1 MDINT
6 NNAFRELMEIR
17 GGSGTSGAAAAQLSD
32 TGVQIT
38 SEVTVSGQDPFFPSP
53 FKFGETAAGVL
64 AARAVA
70 ANDLWELRTGR
81 RQNIELSVETAAAT
95 CLGGTAQTQRKNSDG
110 VYEGIQASEALQ
122 HMVSITQPWKCADGR
137 WFLPHFN
144 LPHLEKK
151 VLDVL
156 GHDGVPCKG
165 TPEAVAEAVS
175 KWNSEDLD
183 RAIYEAGATGGIVF
197 TQEEWLQHPHGKHL
211 ASLPVI
217 TIEKIADSEPIPLPA
232 ITETDDNAQPLSGVK
247 VLELCRI
254 LAGPTCGISL
264 AEHGADVLMVT
275 APQLPQAPNFVRD
288 VSHGKRSCFLDY
300 TVPEASRKLHEL
312 VKDADI
318 FLEGYRPGSM
328 EKHGFGPK
336 DLLKDK
342 KGLIYVSVDCFGP
355 GGVYSDR
362 AGWDQVAQAVT
373 GIAITEGELEK
384 VSQPTLTP
392 VYACDFL
399 TGFMGA
405 FGAMVALKRRALEGG
420 SYVVHVS
427 LCQSAM
433 LLQREG
439 LASGFENAPGKLD
452 PETFESLAVCDDGT
466 IYGDLKTLGPVIRM
480 SETNPR
486 WNGTTPEL
494 GSSEAAWW

>member
-1 MDINT
+1 MNIYD

-17 GGSGTSGAAAAQLSD
+17 GEALT
-32 TGVQIT
+32 T
-38 SEVTVSGQDPFFPSP
+38 SEVSVSGQDPFFPSP

-81 RQNIELSVETAAAT
+81 RQKIELSVETAAAT
-95 CLGGTAQTQRKNSDG
+95 CLG
-110 VYEGIQASEALQ
+110 
-122 HMVSITQPWKCADGR
+122 

-151 VLDVL
+151 VLEVL
-156 GHDGVPCKG
+156 GQDGEPCEG

-211 ASLPVI
+211 ASIPVV

-232 ITETDDNAQPLSGVK
+232 LSESDSDAQPLSGVK

-275 APQLPQAPNFVRD
+275 APQLPQVPNFVRD

-300 TVPEASRKLHEL
+300 TVPEDSQKLHEL

-328 EKHGFGPK
+328 EKHGFGPE

-384 VSQPTLTP
+384 AGQPKLTP

-405 FGAMVALKRRALEGG
+405 FGAMVALRRRALEGG
-420 SYVVHVS
+420 SYVVRVS

-439 LASGFENAPGKLD
+439 LVTGFENLVTGFENAPGKLG
-452 PETFESLAVCDDGT
+452 PQTFESLAVCDDGT

>member
-1 MDINT
+1 MNIYD

-17 GGSGTSGAAAAQLSD
+17 GEALT
-32 TGVQIT
+32 T
-38 SEVTVSGQDPFFPSP
+38 SEVSVSGQDPFFPSP

-81 RQNIELSVETAAAT
+81 RQKIELSVETAAAT

-110 VYEGIQASEALQ
+110 IYEGIQASEALQ

-151 VLDVL
+151 VLEVL
-156 GHDGVPCKG
+156 GQDGEPCEG

-211 ASLPVI
+211 ASIPVV
-217 TIEKIADSEPIPLPA
+217 TIEKIADSEPIPLPE
-232 ITETDDNAQPLSGVK
+232 ISKSGRDAQPLSGIK

-275 APQLPQAPNFVRD
+275 APQLPQVPNFVRD

-300 TVPEASRKLHEL
+300 TVPEDSQKLHEL

-328 EKHGFGPK
+328 EKHGFGPE

-355 GGVYSDR
+355 GGVP
-362 AGWDQVAQAVT
+362 
-373 GIAITEGELEK
+373 K
-384 VSQPTLTP
+384 LTP

-405 FGAMVALKRRALEGG
+405 FGAMVALRRRALEGG
-420 SYVVHVS
+420 SYVVRVS

-439 LASGFENAPGKLD
+439 LVTGFENAPGKLG
-452 PETFESLAVCDDGT
+452 PQTFESLAVCDDGT
-466 IYGDLKTLGPVIRM
+466 IYGDLKTLGPGGGMVVKI
-480 SETNPR
+480 
-486 WNGTTPEL
+486 
-494 GSSEAAWW
+494 

>member
-1 MDINT
+1 MNIYD

-17 GGSGTSGAAAAQLSD
+17 GEALT
-32 TGVQIT
+32 T
-38 SEVTVSGQDPFFPSP
+38 SE
-53 FKFGETAAGVL
+53 
-64 AARAVA
+64 
-70 ANDLWELRTGR
+70 RTGR
-81 RQNIELSVETAAAT
+81 RQKIELSVETAAAT

-110 VYEGIQASEALQ
+110 FYEGIQASEALQ

-151 VLDVL
+151 VLEVL
-156 GHDGVPCKG
+156 GQDGEPCEG

-211 ASLPVI
+211 ASIPVV

-232 ITETDDNAQPLSGVK
+232 LSESDSDAQPLSGVK

-275 APQLPQAPNFVRD
+275 APQLPQVPNFVRD

-300 TVPEASRKLHEL
+300 TVPEDSQKLHEL

-328 EKHGFGPK
+328 EKHGFGPE

-373 GIAITEGELEK
+373 GIAITGIAITEGELEK
-384 VSQPTLTP
+384 AGQPKLTP

-405 FGAMVALKRRALEGG
+405 FGAMVALRRRALEGG
-420 SYVVHVS
+420 SYVVRVS

-439 LASGFENAPGKLD
+439 LVTGFENAPGKLG
-452 PETFESLAVCDDGT
+452 PQTFESLAVCDDGT

-486 WNGTTPEL
+486 WNGTTPAL

>member
-1 MDINT
+1 MNIYD

-17 GGSGTSGAAAAQLSD
+17 GEALT
-32 TGVQIT
+32 T
-38 SEVTVSGQDPFFPSP
+38 SEVSVSGQDPFFPSP

-81 RQNIELSVETAAAT
+81 RQKIELSVETAAAT

-110 VYEGIQASEALQ
+110 IYEGIQASEALQ

-156 GHDGVPCKG
+156 GHDGIPCEG
-165 TPEAVAEAVS
+165 TPEAVAKAVS

-211 ASLPVI
+211 ASLPVV

-232 ITETDDNAQPLSGVK
+232 ITEADGNAQPLSGVK

-275 APQLPQAPNFVRD
+275 APQLPQVPNFVRD
-288 VSHGKRSCFLDY
+288 VSHGKRSCSQFRSRRQ
-300 TVPEASRKLHEL
+300 SRK
-312 VKDADI
+312 AQ
-318 FLEGYRPGSM
+318 
-328 EKHGFGPK
+328 
-336 DLLKDK
+336 LLS
-342 KGLIYVSVDCFGP
+342 GLY
-355 GGVYSDR
+355 
-362 AGWDQVAQAVT
+362 
-373 GIAITEGELEK
+373 
-384 VSQPTLTP
+384 
-392 VYACDFL
+392 
-399 TGFMGA
+399 GA
-405 FGAMVALKRRALEGG
+405 
-420 SYVVHVS
+420 
-427 LCQSAM
+427 
-433 LLQREG
+433 
-439 LASGFENAPGKLD
+439 
-452 PETFESLAVCDDGT
+452 
-466 IYGDLKTLGPVIRM
+466 
-480 SETNPR
+480 
-486 WNGTTPEL
+486 
-494 GSSEAAWW
+494 

>member
-1 MDINT
+1 MDLT
-6 NNAFRELMEIR
+6 KSNAFRELMEIR
-17 GGSGTSGAAAAQLSD
+17 GGQAPAD
-32 TGVQIT
+32 T
-38 SEVTVSGQDPFFPSP
+38 EVTVTGQDPFFASP
-53 FKFGETAAGVL
+53 FKFGETAAAAL

-70 ANDLWELRTGR
+70 ANDLWELKTGR
-81 RQNIELSVETAAAT
+81 RQKISLTVPTAAAT
-95 CLGGTAQTQRKNSDG
+95 CLAGTSQTQCQNTDG
-110 VYEGIQASEALQ
+110 KYIGIEPSEALT
-122 HMVSITQPWKCADGR
+122 HMVSITQPFECADGR

-156 GHDGVPCKG
+156 NCEG

-175 KWNSEDLD
+175 KWNSKDLD

-197 TQEEWLQHPHGKHL
+197 TAKEWLQHPHGKHL
-211 ASLPVI
+211 ASIPVVTI
-217 TIEKIADSEPIPLPA
+217 TKLADSEPVPMP
-232 ITETDDNAQPLSGVK
+232 EGGSQPLSGIR

-275 APQLPQAPNFVRD
+275 APQLPQVPNFVRD

-300 TVPEASRKLHEL
+300 TKPEESRRLHEL
-312 VKDADI
+312 AKDADV

-328 EKHGFGPK
+328 ERHGFGPE
-336 DLLKDK
+336 DLLKENK
-342 KGLIYVSVDCFGP
+342 SFVYVTVDCFGP

-373 GIAITEGELEK
+373 GIAVTEGEQEHAG
-384 VSQPTLTP
+384 QPKLTP

-405 FGAMVALKRRALEGG
+405 FGAMVALRRRATEGG
-420 SYVVHVS
+420 SYQVHVS

-433 LLQREG
+433 LMQREG
-439 LASGFENAPGKLD
+439 LAEGFENAPGALD
-452 PETFESLAVCDDGT
+452 PETFEAYAVCDNGT
-466 IYGDLKTLGPVIRM
+466 IYGNLKTLGPVIRM
-480 SETNPR
+480 SETPPR
-486 WNGTTPEL
+486 WDKTSPAL
-494 GSSEAAWW
+494 GSSKPEWL

>member
-1 MDINT
+1 MNLYQS
-6 NNAFRELMEIR
+6 NAFQELMTLRDRGLPDHGEIK
-17 GGSGTSGAAAAQLSD
+17 
-32 TGVQIT
+32 V
-38 SEVTVSGQDPFFPSP
+38 EGQDPFFPSP
-53 FKFGETAAGVL
+53 FKFGETVASVL
-64 AARAVA
+64 AARAIA
-70 ANDLWELRTGR
+70 ANDLWEMKTGR
-81 RQNIELSVETAAAT
+81 RQKIFFTVDTAAAT
-95 CLGGTAQTQRKNSDG
+95 CLGGTAQTQRKNEAG
-110 VYEGIQASEALQ
+110 VYERIAASEALT

-156 GHDGVPCKG
+156 GCEG
-165 TPEAVAEAVS
+165 TPEAVAQAVA
-175 KWNSEDLD
+175 KWNSDDLD

-197 TQEEWLQHPHGKHL
+197 TSEEWLNHPHGEHL
-211 ASLPVI
+211 SQIPVVQI
-217 TIEKIADSEPIPLPA
+217 TKLGDSAPIPLP
-232 ITETDDNAQPLSGVK
+232 EDGNQPLSGIR

-275 APQLPQAPNFVRD
+275 APSLPQVPNFVRD

-300 TVPEASRKLHEL
+300 TISEQAEKIHEL
-312 VKDADI
+312 VKDADV

-328 EKHGFGPK
+328 ERHGFGPEELAREK
-336 DLLKDK
+336 P
-342 KGLIYVSVDCFGP
+342 GLVYVSVDCFGP

-373 GIAITEGELEK
+373 GIAVTEGELEHAG
-384 VSQPTLTP
+384 QPKLTP

-399 TGFMGA
+399 TGFLGS
-405 FGAMVALKRRALEGG
+405 FGTMLALARRAKEGG
-420 SYVVHVS
+420 SYHVHVS

-439 LASGFENAPGKLD
+439 LIESFQNAPGALS
-452 PETFESLAVCDDGT
+452 EQTFEEMAVYDDGT
-466 IYGDLKTLGPVIRM
+466 VYGDLKSLGPVIQM

-486 WNGTTPEL
+486 WDKTTPAL
-494 GSSEAAWW
+494 GSSLPEWE

>member
-1 MDINT
+1 MNIYSS
-6 NNAFRELMEIR
+6 NAFRELMKIR
-17 GGSGTSGAAAAQLSD
+17 GEVNSTSD
-32 TGVQIT
+32 IGVA
-38 SEVTVSGQDPFFPSP
+38 SEVSVSGQDPFFPSP

-81 RQNIELSVETAAAT
+81 RQKIELSVETAAAT

-110 VYEGIQASEALQ
+110 NYEGIEASEALQ

-156 GHDGVPCKG
+156 GCEG

-183 RAIYEAGATGGIVF
+183 RAIYEAGATGGIVY

-211 ASLPVI
+211 ASLPVV
-217 TIEKIADSEPIPLPA
+217 TIEKIADSEPIPMPA
-232 ITETDDNAQPLSGVK
+232 ISESDSGAQPLSGIK

-275 APQLPQAPNFVRD
+275 APQLPQVPNFVRD

-300 TVPEASRKLHEL
+300 TVPEDSQKLHEL
-312 VKDADI
+312 VKGADI

-328 EKHGFGPK
+328 EKHGFGPE

-373 GIAITEGELEK
+373 GIAVTEGELENAG
-384 VSQPTLTP
+384 QPKLTP

-405 FGAMVALKRRALEGG
+405 FGAMVALRRRALEGG
-420 SYVVHVS
+420 SYVVRVS

-439 LASGFENAPGKLD
+439 LVSGFETAPGKLD
-452 PETFESLAVCDDGT
+452 PQTFESLAVCDDGT

>member
-1 MDINT
+1 MNIYD

-17 GGSGTSGAAAAQLSD
+17 GEALT
-32 TGVQIT
+32 T
-38 SEVTVSGQDPFFPSP
+38 SEVSVSGQDPFFPSP

-81 RQNIELSVETAAAT
+81 RQKIELSVETAAAT

-110 VYEGIQASEALQ
+110 IYEGIQASEALQ

-156 GHDGVPCKG
+156 GCEG

-183 RAIYEAGATGGIVF
+183 RAIYEAGATGGSVF

-211 ASLPVI
+211 ASIPVV
-217 TIEKIADSEPIPLPA
+217 TIEKIADSEPIPLPE
-232 ITETDDNAQPLSGVK
+232 ISKSDRDAQPLSGIK

-275 APQLPQAPNFVRD
+275 APQLPQVPNFVRD
-288 VSHGKRSCFLDY
+288 VSH
-300 TVPEASRKLHEL
+300 HEL

-328 EKHGFGPK
+328 EKHGFGPE

-384 VSQPTLTP
+384 AGQPKLTP

-405 FGAMVALKRRALEGG
+405 FGAMVALRRRALEGG
-420 SYVVHVS
+420 SYVVRVS

-439 LASGFENAPGKLD
+439 LVTGFENAPGKLG
-452 PETFESLAVCDDGT
+452 PQTFESLAVCDDGT

>member
-1 MDINT
+1 MGTVLVAGCTHDAWKIS
-6 NNAFRELMEIR
+6 
-17 GGSGTSGAAAAQLSD
+17 GSAAQQFAEEYGSNFKTIVLEGRNIDDNQTWNTAVTTQVSVSVVKAGTLKILPNTVCD
-32 TGVQIT
+32 ISVKKNGLVLVDDVLTQVTGVPVVPGD
-38 SEVTVSGQDPFFPSP
+38 S
-53 FKFGETAAGVL
+53 L
-64 AARAVA
+64 
-70 ANDLWELRTGR
+70 
-81 RQNIELSVETAAAT
+81 
-95 CLGGTAQTQRKNSDG
+95 
-110 VYEGIQASEALQ
+110 YEG
-122 HMVSITQPWKCADGR
+122 
-137 WFLPHFN
+137 
-144 LPHLEKK
+144 
-151 VLDVL
+151 
-156 GHDGVPCKG
+156 
-165 TPEAVAEAVS
+165 
-175 KWNSEDLD
+175 
-183 RAIYEAGATGGIVF
+183 
-197 TQEEWLQHPHGKHL
+197 
-211 ASLPVI
+211 
-217 TIEKIADSEPIPLPA
+217 
-232 ITETDDNAQPLSGVK
+232 
-247 VLELCRI
+247 
-254 LAGPTCGISL
+254 
-264 AEHGADVLMVT
+264 DVLMVT
-275 APQLPQAPNFVRD
+275 APQLPQVPNFVRD

-300 TVPEASRKLHEL
+300 TVPEDSQKLHEL

-328 EKHGFGPK
+328 EKHGFGPE

-384 VSQPTLTP
+384 AGQPKLTP

-405 FGAMVALKRRALEGG
+405 FGAMVALRRRALEGG
-420 SYVVHVS
+420 SYVVRVS

-439 LASGFENAPGKLD
+439 LVTGFENAPGKLG
-452 PETFESLAVCDDGT
+452 PQTFESLAVCDDGT

>member
-1 MDINT
+1 MNIN
-6 NNAFRELMEIR
+6 NSNAFRELMKIR
-17 GGSGTSGAAAAQLSD
+17 GEVNPTSDANF
-32 TGVQIT
+32 T
-38 SEVTVSGQDPFFPSP
+38 SEVSVSGQDPFFPSP
-53 FKFGETAAGVL
+53 FKFGETAAAAL

-81 RQNIELSVETAAAT
+81 RQKIDLTVATAAAT
-95 CLGGTAQTQRKNSDG
+95 CLGGTAQTQCKNKDG
-110 VYEGIQASEALQ
+110 IYEGIEASEALQ

-151 VLDVL
+151 VLDIL
-156 GHDGVPCKG
+156 GCEG

-211 ASLPVI
+211 ASLPVV
-217 TIEKIADSEPIPLPA
+217 TIEKIADSDPVPLPA
-232 ITETDDNAQPLSGVK
+232 VSESDSDAQPLSGVK

-275 APQLPQAPNFVRD
+275 APQLPQVPNFVRD

-300 TVPEASRKLHEL
+300 TVPEDSQKLHEL

-328 EKHGFGPK
+328 EKHGFGPE

-342 KGLIYVSVDCFGP
+342 KGLIYVSIDCFGP

-373 GIAITEGELEK
+373 GIAVTEGELENAG
-384 VSQPTLTP
+384 QPKLTP

-405 FGAMVALKRRALEGG
+405 FGAMVALRRRALEGG
-420 SYVVHVS
+420 SYVVRVS

-433 LLQREG
+433 LMQREG
-439 LASGFENAPGKLD
+439 LVSGFETAPGKLD
-452 PETFESLAVCDDGT
+452 PQTFESLAVCDNGT

-494 GSSEAAWW
+494 GSSEPVWL

>member
-1 MDINT
+1 MNIYD

-17 GGSGTSGAAAAQLSD
+17 GEAVT
-32 TGVQIT
+32 T
-38 SEVTVSGQDPFFPSP
+38 SEVSVSGQDPFFPSP

-81 RQNIELSVETAAAT
+81 RQKIELSVETAAAT

-110 VYEGIQASEALQ
+110 FYEGIQASEALQ

-151 VLDVL
+151 VLEVL
-156 GHDGVPCKG
+156 GQDGEPCEG

-197 TQEEWLQHPHGKHL
+197 TQEE
-211 ASLPVI
+211 V

-232 ITETDDNAQPLSGVK
+232 LSESDSDAQPLSGVK

-275 APQLPQAPNFVRD
+275 APQLPQVPNFVRD

-300 TVPEASRKLHEL
+300 TVPEDSQKLHEL

-328 EKHGFGPK
+328 EKHGFGPE

-342 KGLIYVSVDCFGP
+342 KGLIYVSVNC
-355 GGVYSDR
+355 YHRRR
-362 AGWDQVAQAVT
+362 AG
-373 GIAITEGELEK
+373 K
-384 VSQPTLTP
+384 S
-392 VYACDFL
+392 
-399 TGFMGA
+399 
-405 FGAMVALKRRALEGG
+405 R
-420 SYVVHVS
+420 
-427 LCQSAM
+427 
-433 LLQREG
+433 
-439 LASGFENAPGKLD
+439 
-452 PETFESLAVCDDGT
+452 
-466 IYGDLKTLGPVIRM
+466 
-480 SETNPR
+480 
-486 WNGTTPEL
+486 TT
-494 GSSEAAWW
+494 

>member
-1 MDINT
+1 MNIYD

-17 GGSGTSGAAAAQLSD
+17 GEALT
-32 TGVQIT
+32 T
-38 SEVTVSGQDPFFPSP
+38 SEVSVSGQDPFFPSP

-81 RQNIELSVETAAAT
+81 RQKIELSVETAAAT

-110 VYEGIQASEALQ
+110 IYEGIQASEALQ

-151 VLDVL
+151 GLEVL
-156 GHDGVPCKG
+156 GQDGEPCEG

-197 TQEEWLQHPHGKHL
+197 TQEEWLQHP
-211 ASLPVI
+211 
-217 TIEKIADSEPIPLPA
+217 IPLPE
-232 ITETDDNAQPLSGVK
+232 ISKSGRDAQPLSGIK

-275 APQLPQAPNFVRD
+275 APQLPQVPNFVRD

-300 TVPEASRKLHEL
+300 TVPEDSQKLHEL

-328 EKHGFGPK
+328 EKHGFGPE

-384 VSQPTLTP
+384 AGQPKLTP

-405 FGAMVALKRRALEGG
+405 FGAMVALRRRALEGG
-420 SYVVHVS
+420 SYVVRVS

-439 LASGFENAPGKLD
+439 LVTGFENAPGKLG
-452 PETFESLAVCDDGT
+452 PQTFESLAVCDDGT

>member
-1 MDINT
+1 MNINS

-17 GGSGTSGAAAAQLSD
+17 GKVNLTPEVD
-32 TGVQIT
+32 FTK
-38 SEVTVSGQDPFFPSP
+38 EVTISGQDPFFPSP

-81 RQNIELSVETAAAT
+81 RQKIALSVETAAAT
-95 CLGGTAQTQRKNSDG
+95 CLGGTAQTQRKNDAG
-110 VYEGIQASEALQ
+110 IYEGIQASEALQ

-156 GHDGVPCKG
+156 GHDGVPCEG

-175 KWNSEDLD
+175 KWKSEDLD

-211 ASLPVI
+211 ASIPVV
-217 TIEKIADSEPIPLPA
+217 TIEKIGDSEPVPLPA
-232 ITETDDNAQPLSGVK
+232 ISESDGDAQPLSGVK

-264 AEHGADVLMVT
+264 AEHGAEVLMVT
-275 APQLPQAPNFVRD
+275 APQLPQVPNFVRD

-300 TVPEASRKLHEL
+300 TVPEDSRKLHEL

-328 EKHGFGPK
+328 EKHGFGPE

-384 VSQPTLTP
+384 AGQPKLTP

-405 FGAMVALKRRALEGG
+405 FGAMVALRRRALEGG
-420 SYVVHVS
+420 SYAVRVS

-439 LASGFENAPGKLD
+439 LVKEFENAPGKLD
-452 PETFESLAVCDDGT
+452 LETFESLAVCDDGT
-466 IYGDLKTLGPVIRM
+466 VYGDLKTLGPVIRM

>member
-1 MDINT
+1 MNIYD

-17 GGSGTSGAAAAQLSD
+17 GEAVT
-32 TGVQIT
+32 T
-38 SEVTVSGQDPFFPSP
+38 SEVSVSGQDPFFPSP

-81 RQNIELSVETAAAT
+81 RQKIELSVETAAAT

-110 VYEGIQASEALQ
+110 IYEGIQASEALQ

-156 GHDGVPCKG
+156 GHDGVPCEG

-211 ASLPVI
+211 ASLPVV

-232 ITETDDNAQPLSGVK
+232 ITEADDSAQPLSGVK

-275 APQLPQAPNFVRD
+275 APQLPQVPNFVRD

-300 TVPEASRKLHEL
+300 TVPEDSQKLHEL

-328 EKHGFGPK
+328 EKHGFGPE

-384 VSQPTLTP
+384 AGQPKLTP

-405 FGAMVALKRRALEGG
+405 FGAMVALRRRALEGG
-420 SYVVHVS
+420 SYVVRVS

-439 LASGFENAPGKLD
+439 LVTGFENAPGKLD
-452 PETFESLAVCDDGT
+452 AQTFESLAVCDDGT